1 MTGETGKSNQK
12 VIAISLSVGFVLML
26 IKFLAFYFTDSKAI
40 LTDASESIVNVAAAA
55 FALYSLKVAVRPK
68 DRNHPYGHG
77 KIEFFSS
84 GFEGV
89 LILVTG
95 LVMILPAVESLIE
108 PSEVENLTEG
118 IWLIVITIIINGLL
132 GFFLI
137 RIGKQNDSIALK
149 ADGQHLLLDSGNSII
164 LITGL
169 FAVKWTGKGYIDGI
183 LALLLAGII
192 IYNGIS
198 LMRKSVSGLMDE
210 MDEATFSKL
219 INILNQTRS
228 NSWIDVHN
236 LRVQKYGA
244 DIHIDCHL
252 TLPFYYSLEQAHE
265 QVVKFERAI
274 QSNYP
279 FEVEVFVHSDPCIPQ
294 CCHYCLLTNCAV
306 RKEAFVQKKEW
317 TERRILSNT
326 KHFVD

>member
-1 MTGETGKSNQK
+1 
-12 VIAISLSVGFVLML
+12 
-26 IKFLAFYFTDSKAI
+26 
-40 LTDASESIVNVAAAA
+40 
-55 FALYSLKVAVRPK
+55 
-68 DRNHPYGHG
+68 
-77 KIEFFSS
+77 
-84 GFEGV
+84 
-89 LILVTG
+89 
-95 LVMILPAVESLIE
+95 
-108 PSEVENLTEG
+108 
-118 IWLIVITIIINGLL
+118 
-132 GFFLI
+132 
-137 RIGKQNDSIALK
+137 
-149 ADGQHLLLDSGNSII
+149 
-164 LITGL
+164 
-169 FAVKWTGKGYIDGI
+169 
-183 LALLLAGII
+183 
-192 IYNGIS
+192 
-198 LMRKSVSGLMDE
+198 MRKSVSGLMDE

-294 CCHYCLLTNCAV
+294 CCHYCLLTNCTV